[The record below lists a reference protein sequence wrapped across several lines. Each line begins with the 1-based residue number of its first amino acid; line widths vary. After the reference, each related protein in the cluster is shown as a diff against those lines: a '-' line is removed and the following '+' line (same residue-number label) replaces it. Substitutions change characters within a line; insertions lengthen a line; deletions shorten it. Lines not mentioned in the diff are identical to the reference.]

1 MSFLIGQMLLCL
13 ILAALLG
20 FIIGWALRALICHNK
35 ISELEA
41 SWESRLAA
49 AVAAGA
55 PVKRDDLKRIEG
67 IGPKI
72 EKLLNNDE
80 IYTWDELAE
89 APLDRLREILA
100 KAGEHYRIHDPKSW
114 PDQAKLATEGRWEE
128 LDELQEVLLGGR
140 DT

>member
-1 MSFLIGQMLLCL
+1 MLLCL

-49 AVAAGA
+49 AVAAGG

-72 EKLLNNDE
+72 EKLLNKDE
-80 IYTWDELAE
+80 IYTWDELAQ
-89 APLDRLREILA
+89 APLDRLRKILGR
-100 KAGEHYRIHDPKSW
+100 AGEHYRIHDPKSW
-114 PDQAKLATEGRWEE
+114 PDQAKLASEGRWEE

-140 DT
+140 ST